1 MERRMRFLH
10 PLMSHE
16 TESLTYQPG
25 MQPVLTVELKSPGM
39 NTTSIDFCGPW
50 QPYNDMN
57 SSGQANFDFD
67 TVNQA
72 PLGRDDSAPGHPRP
86 LLQSGNSNITIGGL
100 DRDEGV
106 QVQAS
111 RPLVETSI
119 SDIIGIHIP

>member
-1 MERRMRFLH
+1 
-10 PLMSHE
+10 
-16 TESLTYQPG
+16 
-25 MQPVLTVELKSPGM
+25 M

-72 PLGRDDSAPGHPRP
+72 PLGRDDSRPGHPRP
-86 LLQSGNSNITIGGL
+86 LVQSGNSNITIGGL